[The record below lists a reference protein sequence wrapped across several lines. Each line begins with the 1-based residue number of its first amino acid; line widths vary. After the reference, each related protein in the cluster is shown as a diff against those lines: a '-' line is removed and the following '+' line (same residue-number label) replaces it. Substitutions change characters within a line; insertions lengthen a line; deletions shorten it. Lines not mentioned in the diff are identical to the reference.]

1 MPAFLGPVL
10 GGVLLLAGLLLLT
23 IAVLGARGIL
33 PRNRFVGIK
42 TAATLASDSAFGT
55 AHKAA
60 AVPLA
65 AAGAVAAVPG
75 VVLLTGPGTALAW
88 TLVAIGV
95 LGMLVFAGLAGTVG
109 DRAAAAVAPAPVPAC
124 AGACAGCD
132 LVAGCRDAIVGGS
145 TQT

>member
-1 MPAFLGPVL
+1 VPAFLGPLL

-23 IAVLGARGIL
+23 IAGLGARGLL

-42 TAATLASDSAFGT
+42 TAATLASDSAFAT
-55 AHKAA
+55 AHRAA

-75 VVLLTGPGTALAW
+75 AVLISGPGAALAW
-88 TLVAIGV
+88 TLVVVGV
-95 LGMLVFAGLAGTVG
+95 LGLLVFAGIAGTVG
-109 DRAAAAVAPAPVPAC
+109 DRAAAAAAPAPMPSC

-132 LVAGCRDAIVGGS
+132 LVAGCRDAAVGG
-145 TQT
+145 QA

>member
-1 MPAFLGPVL
+1 MPAFLGPFL
-10 GGVLLLAGLLLLT
+10 GVVLLLAGLLLLT
-23 IAVLGARGIL
+23 TAGLGARGTL

-42 TAATLASDSAFGT
+42 TAATLASDSAFRS

-75 VVLLTGPGTALAW
+75 VVLLTGPSAALAW

-95 LGMLVFAGLAGTVG
+95 LGLLVFAGLAGTVG
-109 DRAAAAVAPAPVPAC
+109 DRAAAAATPVPAPSC

-132 LVAGCRDAIVGGS
+132 LVAGCRDATV
-145 TQT
+145 